1 MSFVILAMTV
11 LVGAARAAPLGA
23 PAMSGGGSDPVV
35 NLGDARARAD
45 AQVSV
50 VAGLVEAGMHREA
63 LVAISELRGR
73 GEDPP
78 GLVPLQA
85 RAMHATGLSSEALA
99 LLDAHVKH
107 RRRDAATHAARGLI
121 LADLGRVPESVEA
134 LRRAAKLLPDDA
146 GVRNNLGVALLAAAS
161 PAEAEVAFRA
171 ALARD
176 PANLRARNNLGF
188 ALARQQRDDDAL
200 ASFRAAGDEGAAR
213 YNLGL
218 ACELRGDLPAA
229 LVQYHA
235 ALAARPD
242 DSATRTALARLLPPP
257 APLSPPPPAAPPA
270 PEPTP

>member
-1 MSFVILAMTV
+1 MRLARWCAILAAGSA
-11 LVGAARAAPLGA
+11 LAAPAGARAGVGTSETRVDLANP
-23 PAMSGGGSDPVV
+23 
-35 NLGDARARAD
+35 RARAD
-45 AQVSV
+45 AQVAV

-107 RRRDAATHAARGLI
+107 RRRDAAGHAVRGLI
-121 LADLGRVPESVEA
+121 LADLGRVGEAVEA
-134 LRRAAKLLPDDA
+134 LRRASALLPDDP
-146 GVRNNLGVALLAAAS
+146 GVRNNLGVALLAAGSA
-161 PAEAEVAFRA
+161 AEAEAAFRA

-176 PANLRARNNLGF
+176 PASLRARNNLGF
-188 ALARQQRDDDAL
+188 ALARQRKDDEAL

-213 YNLGL
+213 HNLGL
-218 ACELRGDLPAA
+218 ACELRGDLAGA

-235 ALAARPD
+235 SLAARPD
-242 DSATRTALARLLPPP
+242 DPATRTALARLLPPP
-257 APLSPPPPAAPPA
+257 ASLRPPATL
-270 PEPTP
+270 PTPDVLP